1 MITENQYNALKS
13 ILPDEFAKDVSVR
26 LNKKGLL
33 PKRATVYN
41 SNIIRKV
48 FRGLQ
53 EDINVELEI
62 FRYRDAILKKRL
74 ELNTRDIG
82 NQIPIPENNRTKNQ

>member
-1 MITENQYNALKS
+1 MITKNQYNALKS

-26 LNKKGLL
+26 LNKNGIS
-33 PKRATVYN
+33 PKRAPVYN

-53 EDINVELEI
+53 EDIDVELEI
-62 FRYRDAILKKRL
+62 FRYRDAILNKRI
-74 ELNTRDIG
+74 ELNILRRIRDQKSNSG
-82 NQIPIPENNRTKNQ
+82 E